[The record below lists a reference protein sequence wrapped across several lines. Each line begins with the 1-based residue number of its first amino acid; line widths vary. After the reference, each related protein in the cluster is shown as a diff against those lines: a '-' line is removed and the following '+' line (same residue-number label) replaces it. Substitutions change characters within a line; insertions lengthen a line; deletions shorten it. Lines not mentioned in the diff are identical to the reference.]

1 MKQMEKMV
9 EAANFTA
16 ANVGKLNEL
25 GDYVLA
31 LGPDVKIPGK
41 VFGGTMVGATGS
53 EFSFQSFLPG
63 TETGFLHTHKEHEE
77 LYFFLS
83 GKGEFQVD
91 GQVFPVQEGSV
102 VRVAPAGRR
111 SVRNNGTEPLVM
123 LCVQYKGNTF
133 TAADAADGNILDEPV
148 MW

>member
-41 VFGGTMVGATGS
+41 VFGGTMVERPEA
-53 EFSFQSFLPG
+53 SFRSSLSCRARKPASCIHIKSTKNCISF
-63 TETGFLHTHKEHEE
+63 
-77 LYFFLS
+77 
-83 GKGEFQVD
+83 
-91 GQVFPVQEGSV
+91 
-102 VRVAPAGRR
+102 
-111 SVRNNGTEPLVM
+111 
-123 LCVQYKGNTF
+123 
-133 TAADAADGNILDEPV
+133 
-148 MW
+148 